1 MIHFPARLKE
11 GAVEV
16 KHFMNLAALGAAACA
31 LLAVTWLPVS
41 AQLAGGGG
49 GDAKAAPAK
58 GGGGKGGFGKG
69 KAKGEPIKHI
79 TTVEVNQPDFGGT
92 GVWNNPY
99 VTNMATPNSV
109 IDGGK
114 FIVAADGSKTCEQFQ
129 NGAGGTT
136 PSCAPFN
143 EKGKA
148 VFAARRNSDSATDPE
163 GFCLPPG
170 VPRMVYTPY
179 PMKIIQEPKMV
190 TFIFEGGAH
199 VWRQV
204 PIVANKAAVKF
215 DPDFNPGYLGEGIG
229 WWEGDT
235 LVIQTKGFNTRTWL
249 DFAGHPHGE
258 KMVVTERF
266 TRNDSLSMTHE
277 ATIDDPEFYTQP
289 WTVRTNI
296 SYNPT
301 NQLIEY
307 ICQENESDTKHLL
320 DNLRKKGI
328 DPDKIP

>member
-1 MIHFPARLKE
+1 MKQR
-11 GAVEV
+11 
-16 KHFMNLAALGAAACA
+16 FMNFAALGAAAFA

-41 AQLAGGGG
+41 AQLAN
-49 GDAKAAPAK
+49 DAKAPAK
-58 GGGGKGGFGKG
+58 GGGGKGGKG
-69 KAKGEPIKHI
+69 KAKGDPIKHI
-79 TTVEVNQPDFGGT
+79 TTVEVNQPDFGGP

-109 IDGGK
+109 IEGGK
-114 FIVAADGSKTCEQFQ
+114 FIVAADGTKTCEAFP
-129 NGAGGTT
+129 NGAGGVPTQ
-136 PSCAPFN
+136 SCAPFN

-148 VFAARRNSDSATDPE
+148 AFAARRMTDSATDPE

-204 PIVANKAAVKF
+204 PIVANKAAVKH

-235 LVIQTKGFNTRTWL
+235 LVVETTSFNLRTWL
-249 DFAGHPHGE
+249 DFAGHAHGE
-258 KMVVTERF
+258 KMKVTERF
-266 TRNDSLSMTHE
+266 TRLDSLTMQHD